1 MCLVVRCFC
10 YAVESKMR
18 WNEDNCF
25 CQLLFAAQGF
35 EILPKVRVG
44 FIDSVRTFNDDMA
57 IAAQSCH
64 SCSHSDSVIIVAVD
78 SGAGDGTS
86 GDEHLV
92 LLGEVDVDTHASEY
106 LGDSLRPI
114 TLFKC

>member
-57 IAAQSCH
+57 IAAQSSH

-86 GDEHLV
+86 GDKHLV
-92 LLGEVDVDTHASEY
+92 LLGEVDVGY
-106 LGDSLRPI
+106 PCVRIPRR
-114 TLFKC
+114 